1 VPPPAYAV
9 DCRSLAVGSTTYGQM
24 AFQQQSLPCNP
35 RLDGVSVQLVEVFS
49 TPSQQYVGPL
59 SAGLQSMARGDVC
72 IGALHAF
79 GARCTHPPLASGVFS
94 ALIRRQDAVPSSQYI
109 GNRSLNGSARQE
121 VLLRLR
127 RNHDENKRNRE
138 YYQSMA
144 SHLKWSIT

>member
-1 VPPPAYAV
+1 MPPPAFMQWTAGTGRGLHGVYAE
-9 DCRSLAVGSTTYGQM
+9 RR
-24 AFQQQSLPCNP
+24 FQQKSLLQSSSRWCIPP
-35 RLDGVSVQLVEVFS
+35 ARTFSSVQVIYA
-49 TPSQQYVGPL
+49 PSISL
-59 SAGLQSMARGDVC
+59 HSMARGDVC

-79 GARCTHPPLASGVFS
+79 GARCAHPPLASGVFS

-121 VLLRLR
+121 VLPRLR
-127 RNHDENKRNRE
+127 RNCGENKRNRE